1 MKDLS
6 LHILDIAENSIN
18 AGATEIRIRI
28 VEDIKENLLLIEISD
43 NGRGMDD
50 ETLKKVCDPF
60 FTTKACKRTGLGLPL
75 LAQSAKE
82 CCGDLTIRTAKGSG
96 TTISAAFQYDHID
109 RKPLGDM
116 TETLIVLIASH
127 PEIDFIYKHRKNESA
142 YIMNT
147 ALLREE
153 LDGIPMNSPEVI
165 KFIKDDINAWLNQAD
180 NMIQ

>member
-18 AGATEIRIRI
+18 AGATEIRIKI
-28 VEDIKENLLLIEISD
+28 AEDTRENMLAIEVID
-43 NGRGMDD
+43 NGRGMDE
-50 ETLKKVCDPF
+50 ETLKKVFDPF

-82 CCGDLTIRTAKGSG
+82 CGGDLTISTKEGAG
-96 TTISAAFQYDHID
+96 TTITATFQHAHID

-116 TETLIVLIASH
+116 SETMIVLIASH
-127 PEIDFIYKHRKNESA
+127 PDIDFIYEHTKNGRYYSL
-142 YIMNT
+142 NT
-147 ALLREE
+147 SLIRHE
-153 LDGIPMNSPEVI
+153 LDGIPMTAPAVI
-165 KFIKDDINAWLNQAD
+165 KFIKDDINAWLNQTD